1 MSDVRKMLLIAL
13 SISSLTVVIILERLE
28 EMARVNMALASGK
41 ANYIPGAVCVI
52 SATVEQTSVDII
64 HFARACAQ
72 AHVTWLATNSTEE

>member
-1 MSDVRKMLLIAL
+1 
-13 SISSLTVVIILERLE
+13 
-28 EMARVNMALASGK
+28 MALASGK